1 MSMNFESA
9 RAAMVEQQVRPWEV
23 LDARVLETIATVPRE
38 LFVPEAHRQLAYVD
52 MALPLAHGE
61 TMMKPVVEGRLL
73 QALTLEAGD
82 EVLEI
87 GTGSG
92 YVTACLARL
101 AREVVSI
108 DLHADFLQSAGERL
122 QQSGLRNVRLQL
134 ADALDFQPNRQ
145 FDAVAVTAAVARLP
159 EIFSSWLK
167 PGGRLFVI
175 CGQSPVQQALRVTRR
190 GESLHSES
198 LFETDVPYLRGCEPI
213 AQFTL

>member
-23 LDARVLETIATVPRE
+23 LDARVLETIAAVPRE
-38 LFVPEAHRQLAYVD
+38 LFVPEAQRQLAYVD
-52 MALPLAHGE
+52 MPLPLAHGE

-73 QALTLEAGD
+73 QALALQPED

-108 DLHADFLQSAGERL
+108 DLHADFIHDASERL
-122 QQSGLRNVRLQL
+122 QQSGLRNVRLQQ
-134 ADALDFQPNRQ
+134 ADALAFQPNRQ
-145 FDAVAVTAAVARLP
+145 FDAIAVTAAVAEAP
-159 EIFSSWLK
+159 DAFSSWLK

-175 CGQSPVQQALRVTRR
+175 RGLSPVQQALRITRR

-198 LFETDVPYLRGCEPI
+198 LFETDVPYLRGCQPI
-213 AQFTL
+213 AQFIL

>member
-1 MSMNFESA
+1 
-9 RAAMVEQQVRPWEV
+9 V
-23 LDARVLETIATVPRE
+23 LDALVHVRRE
-38 LFVPEAHRQLAYVD
+38 DYVAAAHRQLAFAD
-52 MALPLAHGE
+52 LPLPLAHGE
-61 TMMKPVVEGRLL
+61 CMLKPVVEGRLL
-73 QALTLEAGD
+73 QALALEPGD

-134 ADALDFQPNRQ
+134 ADALDFKPGRQ
-145 FDAVAVTAAVARLP
+145 FDAVAVTAAVAELP
-159 EIFSSWLK
+159 EIFSTWLK

-175 CGQSPVQQALRVTRR
+175 RGLSPVQQALRITRR

-198 LFETDVPYLRGCEPI
+198 LFETDVPYLRGGEPI
-213 AQFTL
+213 AHFTL